1 MVFAKGNES
10 SPAATVLNRTAASQ
24 NAMPRYALLRHT
36 DAPDDPSGCH
46 FDLLLEDGLGCR
58 TWRLDHPPQHDGPSQ
73 TATPLPTHRLIWLEP
88 RSAAVSGDRG
98 WAERVM
104 AGIYEGELPSDP
116 DAPLQLD
123 LCDGELMGQLDIRAG
138 RCSLRRA

>member
-1 MVFAKGNES
+1 
-10 SPAATVLNRTAASQ
+10 
-24 NAMPRYALLRHT
+24 
-36 DAPDDPSGCH
+36 
-46 FDLLLEDGLGCR
+46 
-58 TWRLDHPPQHDGPSQ
+58 
-73 TATPLPTHRLIWLEP
+73 
-88 RSAAVSGDRG
+88 
-98 WAERVM
+98 M